1 MKKLQLAEQCF
12 VVFALINFT
21 QGLFPILFEISTGVG
36 VASNTSSEGIFALQI
51 PFYFIYIVTC
61 CLIFIRWKN
70 FIYAVTKSKLLLLFV
85 TIAQASMLWSDEPS
99 VTLRRSSAA
108 LGTTLFGLYF
118 ATRFNLKEQLHLLA
132 WAFGIA
138 AVSSLIFTL
147 AFPAYGIVSYQG
159 GAWRGIFLH
168 KNPHGM
174 MMTISAMVF
183 LLVALSRGKHRNLM
197 WAAFGLSVSL
207 VVLSTAKTP
216 LVLLL
221 TILSVLPLYRALRWN
236 FSWMLL
242 FFIVVVIL
250 IGSFAIL
257 LLSNW
262 ETVLT
267 SMGKEATLTGRTEV
281 WTAVLDMIHKRP
293 WLGYGYSGFWLG
305 DRGGSADVRRMVGWP
320 VTYAHNGILDLL
332 LDLGYLGTLV
342 FLLNFLISCFQAI
355 AAVRWS
361 KTANSYWPLLLLTYT
376 LLSNLTDSTILK
388 PNNITWV
395 LYVAVTASTSLC
407 SPKDIDL

>member
-1 MKKLQLAEQCF
+1 MKKLLLTEQCF
-12 VVFALINFT
+12 VVFALMNFT
-21 QGLFPILFEISTGVG
+21 QGWLPILYEVNTGGGISSATSDGV
-36 VASNTSSEGIFALQI
+36 FALQL
-51 PFYFIYIVTC
+51 PFYFIYAVTL
-61 CLIFIRWKN
+61 CLIFFRWKR
-70 FIYAVTKSKLLLLFV
+70 FINAATKSKLLLLFV
-85 TIAQASMLWSDEPS
+85 AIAQASVLWSDEPF

-132 WAFGIA
+132 WAFGLA
-138 AVSSLIFTL
+138 AVSSLIFAL
-147 AFPAYGIVSYQG
+147 AFPAYGINAAQG
-159 GAWRGIFLH
+159 SAWRGVFLH

-183 LLVALSRGKHRNLM
+183 LLIAMSSRKYRNLM
-197 WAAFGLSVSL
+197 WAGFGLSVSL

-216 LVLLL
+216 LILLL
-221 TILSVLPLYRALRWN
+221 TILALLPLYRALRWN
-236 FSWMLL
+236 PSWTLL
-242 FFIVVVIL
+242 FFIVAVIL
-250 IGSFAIL
+250 LGSFAIL

-267 SMGKEATLTGRTEV
+267 SMGKDVTLTGRTEV
-281 WTAVLDMIHKRP
+281 WAAVLDMLHKRP

-305 DRGGSADVRRMVGWP
+305 DRGGSADVRRIVGWP

-332 LDLGYLGTLV
+332 LDLGYLGALV
-342 FLLNFLISCFQAI
+342 FVLNFLISCFSAI

-388 PNNITWV
+388 PNNIIWV
-395 LYVAVTASTSLC
+395 LYVAASLSTSLC